1 MTGAAK
7 APHNMNFAM
16 SVCDATNATRVA
28 AIKITVA
35 KVDPTALSD
44 WPWGML
50 ARSHGMAFNPLVTAK
65 WPQ

>member
-7 APHNMNFAM
+7 APHKMIFAM
-16 SVCDATNATRVA
+16 YVDATDATRVA
-28 AIKITVA
+28 ATKITVA
-35 KVDPTALSD
+35 KIGPTALSD

-50 ARSHGMAFNPLVTAK
+50 ATNHRIAFNPLVTAK